1 MNKKFNA
8 IIIITGLIFGLIVIF
23 TRQIPPDTVLNFLY
37 PGNTEDYQVSTNFS
51 EKKTLSKKQISPYL
65 DYLRTYSLKPTDYV
79 VKKFQEKDLIIIS
92 ENHWLKSHTKF
103 VEELIPS
110 LVKSGIRDFAFEFG
124 NIQSQKLID
133 DFLEKPEPDM
143 NLLYETLSEAYD
155 LFGWPFK
162 GYVNIFLRLHE
173 ENKKLKQNG
182 EHLYIHLV
190 DAPLRVKTLRSG
202 WYRDE
207 HMAKEIS
214 KLLNQK
220 KKVLFYCGASH
231 GITNLTSKKNK
242 KRFPLVGSILKN
254 SFKDRVFSIKLHHFA
269 YRVVN
274 HRFEIVPFAK
284 GLFDQVLQ
292 SYGKA
297 SGFDLK
303 GSPFED
309 ISANYTNDTFLE
321 NAIKENKL
329 SDAWEG
335 YIFTENSNKPEFCGI
350 QKEMF
355 TKGYINKKNFKDSFI
370 LSSISWL
377 FFSNQQLIDACTF
390 YKLKNMGLTFNN

>member
-1 MNKKFNA
+1 MIFLKK
-8 IIIITGLIFGLIVIF
+8 
-23 TRQIPPDTVLNFLY
+23 
-37 PGNTEDYQVSTNFS
+37 S
-51 EKKTLSKKQISPYL
+51 
-65 DYLRTYSLKPTDYV
+65 
-79 VKKFQEKDLIIIS
+79 
-92 ENHWLKSHTKF
+92 
-103 VEELIPS
+103 
-110 LVKSGIRDFAFEFG
+110 
-124 NIQSQKLID
+124 
-133 DFLEKPEPDM
+133 EPDM

-155 LFGWPFK
+155 FLGWPFK

-214 KLLNQK
+214 KLLKQK

-231 GITNLTSKKNK
+231 GITDLTSKKNK

-254 SFKDRVFSIKLHHFA
+254 SYKDRVFSIKLHHFA
-269 YRVVN
+269 YQVVN

-284 GLFDQVLQ
+284 GLFDQILQ

-303 GSPFED
+303 RSPFED

-355 TKGYINKKNFKDSFI
+355 TNGYINKKIFKDSFI